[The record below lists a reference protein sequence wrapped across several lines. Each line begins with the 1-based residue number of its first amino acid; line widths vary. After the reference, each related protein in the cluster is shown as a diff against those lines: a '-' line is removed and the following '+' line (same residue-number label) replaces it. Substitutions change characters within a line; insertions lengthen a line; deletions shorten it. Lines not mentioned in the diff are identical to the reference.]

1 MSDTD
6 FWNDD
11 WMETQ
16 QKYWQQ
22 WTELSMKAME
32 RRDRAANPWGS
43 GSSPWE
49 NALDHWW
56 QALAPATPD
65 MGKGFMEKMLGQ
77 GKMYFRM
84 AEDLIGRTGNNG
96 DMGEAMDASLSD
108 LREAFSGGMQGG
120 DDALHKMMAFWEMPF
135 DNWQRMVSSLSL
147 TPGDALRN
155 MPHDQVKD
163 GLNRFLSAPGLGYSR
178 EEQSQ
183 YQDLLRKNMDYQ
195 KALHDYMQFFSSLG
209 TKAVD
214 RMRQRLK
221 GVSKEDQT
229 IDSARGLYDLW
240 VGACEEVY
248 GEQVMTPEYA
258 AINGKLVN
266 ALMALK
272 QRMSIQVD
280 EALGALNMPTRS
292 ELRTLQD
299 RMQESRRENK
309 ALCRDLEE
317 LREQVAALGERTAP
331 VAAARKIPVRRKTT
345 KKKTPIRP
353 ADES

>member
-6 FWNDD
+6 FWNND
-11 WMETQ
+11 WMKTQ

-22 WTELSMKAME
+22 WTELSMKAMGDQ
-32 RRDRAANPWGS
+32 DRSANPWGS

-49 NALDHWW
+49 SAMDHWW

-65 MGKGFMEKMLGQ
+65 MGKGFMDKMLEQ

-84 AEDLIGRTGNNG
+84 AEDLTGRAGDSG
-96 DMGEAMDASLSD
+96 DMGKAMEASLSD
-108 LREAFSGGMQGG
+108 LHKAFSGDMQGG

-163 GLNRFLSAPGLGYSR
+163 SLNRFLSAPGLGYSR

-195 KALHDYMQFFSSLG
+195 KALQDYTQFFSNLG
-209 TKAVD
+209 MNAVD
-214 RMRQRLK
+214 RMRQKLE
-221 GVSKEDQT
+221 GVSKKDQK
-229 IDSARGLYDLW
+229 IDSARSLYDLW
-240 VGACEEVY
+240 VGTCEEVY
-248 GEQVMTPEYA
+248 AEQVMTPEYA

-266 ALMALK
+266 TLMALK

-309 ALCRDLEE
+309 ALRRDLEA
-317 LREQVAALGERTAP
+317 LQEQVAALGERATP
-331 VAAARKIPVRRKTT
+331 AAATRRTPVRRKTT
-345 KKKTPIRP
+345 KKKTPVRP
-353 ADES
+353 TDES